1 MKSFKASKIASQTSG
16 TNFDTDGFGTRNKRW
31 RVLQLFPVAKKL
43 SVTSTLTRAGIA
55 SLNLVSVRWITGAIK
70 LTRFQNAQVLN
81 ADTVVY
87 ILEDPL
93 QRVLLKEGPMILLF
107 TFYKSTSSPTISEDE
122 IVPHQSN
129 Y

>member
-1 MKSFKASKIASQTSG
+1 M
-16 TNFDTDGFGTRNKRW
+16 
-31 RVLQLFPVAKKL
+31 FPVAKKL

-70 LTRFQNAQVLN
+70 LTRLQNAQVLN